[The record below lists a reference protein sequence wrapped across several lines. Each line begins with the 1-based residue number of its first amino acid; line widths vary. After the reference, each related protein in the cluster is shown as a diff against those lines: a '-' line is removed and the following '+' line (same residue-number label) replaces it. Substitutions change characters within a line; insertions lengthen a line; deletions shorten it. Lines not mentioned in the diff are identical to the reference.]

1 MNYFVLPFHKFLTFF
16 KWKFSSAQ
24 NILDRV
30 SCGWNEWNQFCL
42 LQIRHCLVISK
53 TVCLARLLIISLFC
67 LVSSLNH
74 FISTSLSYWLPGTF
88 LQSSSC
94 FFCSSNSKDAARIF
108 FASLHASSVT
118 DTRQVVILMKK
129 IIIKLVY
136 KKIGAWGFIAPFRA
150 DFKNENRFF
159 FQ

>member
-1 MNYFVLPFHKFLTFF
+1 MKSILSITDKTLPCYFKNSLPSASFNY
-16 KWKFSSAQ
+16 
-24 NILDRV
+24 
-30 SCGWNEWNQFCL
+30 
-42 LQIRHCLVISK
+42 
-53 TVCLARLLIISLFC
+53 ISLLFSF
-67 LVSSLNH
+67 VAPNH

-118 DTRQVVILMKK
+118 DTRQVFILMKKK
-129 IIIKLVY
+129 IIIKLVHKH
-136 KKIGAWGFIAPFRA
+136 KKIGFIAPFRA

-159 FQ
+159 FSSSSIFKKKMLKLI

>member
-1 MNYFVLPFHKFLTFF
+1 MKSILSITDKTLPCYFKNSLPSASFNY
-16 KWKFSSAQ
+16 
-24 NILDRV
+24 
-30 SCGWNEWNQFCL
+30 
-42 LQIRHCLVISK
+42 
-53 TVCLARLLIISLFC
+53 ISLLFSF
-67 LVSSLNH
+67 VAPNH

-108 FASLHASSVT
+108 SASLHASSVT

-129 IIIKLVY
+129 IIIKLVH
-136 KKIGAWGFIAPFRA
+136 KKIGFIAPFRA

-159 FQ
+159 F